1 MNRRAILGGAGGSL
15 LAAPAIAQSYPS
27 KPIQMIVPCPPGGG
41 TDRFGRVTSDMLPRT
56 WPADRHPQYR
66 RRIERHRVGYGAAR
80 RSRLHPPVQCESVRV
95 GQIRGRLVP
104 PRSAGGRPADRP
116 GGRSAAGAAGQS
128 QLIANCGSPGLVPM
142 ARGPQEL
149 AAFIKSKSAPTRPC
163 CVMRATS
170 RSDRQRALARTAGWR
185 HAYGNYA
192 NGRTHDRCARRLH
205 GGSDPVVPG

>member
-1 MNRRAILGGAGGSL
+1 MNRRAILGGADASL

-41 TDRFGRVTSDMLPRT
+41 TDSFGRVTSDMLPRT

-66 RRIERHRVGYGAAR
+66 RRLERHRVGYGAAR

-104 PRSAGGRPADRP
+104 LRSA

-128 QLIANCGSPGLVPM
+128 QLIANCGSAGLVPM

-149 AAFIKSKSAPTRPC
+149 AAFIKSEVDTNTTLLR
-163 CVMRATS
+163 
-170 RSDRQRALARTAGWR
+170 DAG
-185 HAYGNYA
+185 YE
-192 NGRTHDRCARRLH
+192 
-205 GGSDPVVPG
+205 PE